1 MEHPANR
8 NKSMK
13 NSFIADHRNRS
24 LEYVAHIDLASF
36 CMLPTDNGLAAA
48 TAALLRTARGFWG
61 SEVPAAGIAHVAIA
75 PEARGR
81 GLARPIVDALCEE
94 PRSEGAL
101 IVSLFG
107 SARPVYSKRGFELA
121 GSEIVYEASTTALP
135 AKTDVDFFQLQPGDE
150 RIRQEYAAKAKSKA
164 GLLRRSDAHWSEL
177 LRATDGLAA
186 FATGGDR
193 LRAYII
199 LDIADSNVVEIWD
212 WHAENGALASAL
224 LCFVSRFRSVYPT
237 VRWHDDDLV
246 AAMPDKGW
254 HLDHREAWMAR
265 ILEPEGALERRGYAI
280 ESAVLGIPI
289 ADPGMEPRELRV
301 EIASGM
307 ARVTHR
313 NNDDIPTASVDG
325 PSFTT
330 LFIGFRSTSKLARR
344 PPIRQARRRAM
355 CNLAFAGPLPWVAE
369 HF

>member
-150 RIRQEYAAKAKSKA
+150 RIRQAYAAKAKSEA

-199 LDIADSNVVEIWD
+199 LDVADSNVVEIRD
-212 WHAENGALASAL
+212 WHAENGAMASAL

-237 VRWHDDDLV
+237 VRWHGDDLSQPCQTR
-246 AAMPDKGW
+246 AGTLTIGKPGW
-254 HLDHREAWMAR
+254 R
-265 ILEPEGALERRGYAI
+265 
-280 ESAVLGIPI
+280 
-289 ADPGMEPRELRV
+289 
-301 EIASGM
+301 AS
-307 ARVTHR
+307 
-313 NNDDIPTASVDG
+313 
-325 PSFTT
+325 
-330 LFIGFRSTSKLARR
+330 
-344 PPIRQARRRAM
+344 
-355 CNLAFAGPLPWVAE
+355 
-369 HF
+369 